1 MAIKAPFTELEINRS
16 KTGFYAGHSVEI
28 ALISKAI
35 MIGLV
40 LWALIWPANANSA
53 LGSLNWRLLEN
64 FNQFYIVIVG
74 LFFFFLMVV
83 AILAQT
89 GNRVMG
95 RPGRN
100 FSWFSMMYR
109 LISIISRSVTIIS
122 SG

>member
-1 MAIKAPFTELEINRS
+1 MAIKAPFIELEINRS
-16 KTGFYAGHSVEI
+16 KTSFYAGHSVEI

-83 AILAQT
+83 AILPQT

-95 RPGRN
+95 RPG
-100 FSWFSMMYR
+100 
-109 LISIISRSVTIIS
+109 
-122 SG
+122 

>member
-40 LWALIWPANANSA
+40 IWALIWPANANSA
-53 LGSLNWRLLEN
+53 LGSLNWRLLED

-74 LFFFFLMVV
+74 LFFFLMVV
-83 AILAQT
+83 AILPQT
-89 GNRVMG
+89 GKRVMG
-95 RPGRN
+95 RPGEETEFSN
-100 FSWFSMMYR
+100 F
-109 LISIISRSVTIIS
+109 
-122 SG
+122 